1 MVLDISNEITILCD
15 NHEQIANIYN
25 KYFNGKDI
33 NCCKIRSMNENMI
46 IAWVYSVNSPLVDL
60 PQEILQNYTDVWIKL
75 EWSCESG
82 KNGICVGGYKS
93 NVYYP
98 YKVFDWVELCIEE
111 RYSYLTESNKRLRT

>member
-15 NHEQIANIYN
+15 NHEQLTDIYN

-46 IAWVYSVNSPLVDL
+46 IAWIYSVNMPLSEL
-60 PQEILQNYTDVWIKL
+60 PQEILQNYTEVWIKL
-75 EWSCESG
+75 QWSCESG

-98 YKVFDWVELCIEE
+98 YKVFDWEDLCIEE
-111 RYSYLTESNKRLRT
+111 RHNYLNSNKRQKIV